1 MNSGNR
7 RFAWIA
13 ILALLFGP
21 TIASASSPAFAAPLF
36 VLADASGSMRETV
49 EVLRRDFEGPESEA
63 DPEET
68 LRVPKIAVVRE
79 LLVRLMAAMSED
91 GRTVG
96 LYRFRYIGGDS
107 AHYAVFLEPEPRNPG
122 ETAERIAGDFVVD
135 YPVFNRRT
143 GLADGLRQLDE
154 NLLSALE
161 GPRTLLLLSDGRETF
176 HDLERDRETALADD
190 EPTDPDAPIRG
201 PFTEIR
207 RLRERYGD
215 DLELFFVHLDRPAGE
230 EEATPE
236 GRRLLTDMAG
246 SEDRPFFD
254 GLALLKDIA
263 PLAEAVFG
271 GER

>member
-7 RFAWIA
+7 RSAWIA
-13 ILALLFGP
+13 ILPFWFGAM
-21 TIASASSPAFAAPLF
+21 IAAASPPAVAAPLF

-79 LLVRLMAAMSED
+79 LLVRLMSAMPAD
-91 GRTVG
+91 GRIVG
-96 LYRFRYIGGDS
+96 LYRLRYIGGDS
-107 AHYAVFLEPEPRNPG
+107 VHFAIFLEPELRRPD

-135 YPVFNRRT
+135 FPMFNRRT

-154 NLLSALE
+154 TALSGLE
-161 GPRTLLLLSDGRETF
+161 GPRILLLLSDGREIF

-190 EPTDPDAPIRG
+190 APVDPDAPIRG

-215 DLELFFVHLDRPAGE
+215 DLELFFVHLDRPAGK
-230 EEATPE
+230 EEATTE